1 VIGRLACV
9 LPLLLGAACAS
20 PPVKDAQGCVA
31 AGTQTAACQYD
42 RAIALGNEAR
52 AHPAQAGSILN
63 QMLASLAQAEATDPG
78 YDSAGPA
85 RVRALVLARAP
96 AWPLGPGDPDQAVE
110 AAQRAVMLHPEY
122 PPNWLA
128 LAESQ
133 AKIGAAERAR
143 DSAARA
149 REAALAL
156 PQSADREE
164 WLREATQLLGG
175 H

>member
-1 VIGRLACV
+1 MIGRAACV
-9 LPLLLGAACAS
+9 LALLLAAACATS
-20 PPVKDAQGCVA
+20 PASDAQHCNG
-31 AGTQTAACQYD
+31 AGAESASCHYE
-42 RAIALGNEAR
+42 RAVALGNEAR

-63 QMLASLAQAEATDPG
+63 EMLASLSRAEAADPG
-78 YDSAGPA
+78 YDFAGPA

-96 AWPLGPGDPDQAVE
+96 SWPLGPGDPEQALE

-133 AKIGAAERAR
+133 AKTGAADRAH

-149 REAALAL
+149 REAALAM
-156 PQSADREE
+156 PPSADREE
-164 WLREATQLLGG
+164 WLQEAAQLLGG